1 VLEYEKEDQVRF
13 RIRCWSME
21 TNLRLR
27 IRGWITRRRRRRR
40 VRYGRVKV

>member
-1 VLEYEKEDQVRF
+1 
-13 RIRCWSME
+13 ME